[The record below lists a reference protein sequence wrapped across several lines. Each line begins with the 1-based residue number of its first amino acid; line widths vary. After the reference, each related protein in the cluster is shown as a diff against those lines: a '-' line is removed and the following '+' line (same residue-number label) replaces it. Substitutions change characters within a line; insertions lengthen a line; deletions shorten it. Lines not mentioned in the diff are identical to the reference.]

1 MSEINIDKI
10 EIASNFIHEAIDED
24 YAKGV
29 YTKKV
34 HTRFPP
40 EPNGYLHIG
49 SAKAIFINYLT
60 AKKYGGEFNLR
71 YDDTNPEKE
80 EEEYVEA
87 ILRDL
92 LWLGAKPDHIF
103 YASDYFDK
111 TFELTLDLIK
121 NGDAYVCDLSQEQI
135 RETRGTLTQPGVNS
149 PYRNRSVEEN
159 LDLFL
164 RMKNGEF
171 PEGSRVLRAKID
183 MSSPN
188 INMRDPVIYRIKYAH
203 HHRQGDK
210 WCIYPMYDYA
220 HPIQDALEG
229 ITHSLCSIEFE
240 DHRPL
245 YEWTLRK
252 TGFLDQPP
260 RQIEFNKYA
269 ITHTVMSKRYLRNLV
284 ETGVVDGWDDPR
296 MPTLSALRRRGVT
309 PQALQDFCVKT
320 GVSKSGAVIE
330 IEFLDHCV
338 REDLRSKVSRV
349 MAVTD
354 PVKLILTNYNETG
367 ESFELPNNPEVPE
380 MGTRQVPFCKEL
392 YIEREDFMPIPP
404 PKYHRLYPGNEVRLM
419 GSYIIKC
426 TGYNTDAEGKVTEV
440 LAEVDFTTKNGGE
453 NAGRKVKGTI
463 HWVPADVAV
472 PVEYRLID
480 HLLSTVHN
488 TNLDEAVLNPNSMI
502 ITQGYAEPVVG
513 DAKPGDTF
521 QFVRQGYF
529 CRDTKFPEKM
539 VFIRTVSLKSS
550 YKPAK

>member
-1 MSEINIDKI
+1 MTEIDHN

-24 YAKGV
+24 YAKGI

-49 SAKAIFINYLT
+49 SAKAIFISYLT

-71 YDDTNPEKE
+71 YDDTNPDKE
-80 EEEYVEA
+80 EDEYVDA

-92 LWLGAKPDHIF
+92 LWMGAKPDHVF
-103 YASDYFDK
+103 YASDYFEK
-111 TFELTLDLIK
+111 TFELTLDVIK
-121 NGDAYVCDLSQEQI
+121 NGDAYICDLSPDEI
-135 RETRGTLTQPGVNS
+135 RETRGTLTEPGSNS
-149 PYRNRSVEEN
+149 PYRDRTPEEN
-159 LDLFL
+159 MELFL

-171 PEGSRVLRAKID
+171 AEGSRVLRAKID
-183 MSSPN
+183 MASPN
-188 INMRDPVIYRIKYAH
+188 MNMRDPVIYRIKFAH

-252 TGFLDQPP
+252 TGFTDQPP

-284 ETGVVDGWDDPR
+284 ETGAVDGWDDPR

-309 PQALQDFCVKT
+309 PQALQDFCMKT
-320 GVSKSGAVIE
+320 GVSKSGALIE
-330 IEFLDHCV
+330 IEFLDFCV
-338 REDLRSKVSRV
+338 REDLRLKAARV

-354 PVKLILTNYNETG
+354 PIKMILTNYDRIGETI
-367 ESFELPNNPEVPE
+367 ELPNNPECPE
-380 MGTRQVPFCKEL
+380 MGMRTIPFGREF
-392 YIEREDFMPIPP
+392 YIEREDFMPVPP
-404 PKYHRLYPGNEVRLM
+404 PKFHRLFPGNEVRLM
-419 GSYIIKC
+419 GAYIVKC
-426 TGYNTDAEGKVTEV
+426 TGYNADENGRVTEV
-440 LAEVDFTTKNGGE
+440 LCEVDLTTKSGSE
-453 NAGRKVKGTI
+453 NSGRKVKGTI
-463 HWVPADVAV
+463 HWVPAEGAV
-472 PVEYRLID
+472 PIECHLID
-480 HLLSTVHN
+480 NLFLTVHN
-488 TNLDEAVLNPNSMI
+488 TNLDEAELNPESLV
-502 ITQGYAEPVVG
+502 ITQGYAEPVVAS
-513 DAKPGDTF
+513 AKPGDTY

-529 CRDTKFPEKM
+529 CRDTKYPERM

-550 YKPAK
+550 YKPQA